1 MKKIWLVT
9 GAAGHLGSALCAR
22 LHACGE
28 QVRALVMRGEDTSF
42 LRRMR
47 AEIFFGDVTKPETLE
62 AFFDAPADTRLIM
75 LHCAG
80 VVDIASRDNPAVDA
94 VNVGGTEHVM
104 RLCLAKHV
112 SKVVYVCS
120 VHAMPDLPK
129 GRVKRE
135 LDGYDPTP
143 LDGAYARSKAR
154 AAQLV
159 LDMVRN
165 DGLPAVLALPSGI
178 IGPYCGKGNH
188 LVQLVKNYCC
198 GKLPGVVKGGYD
210 FVDVRDVALGVI
222 AAAERGTIG
231 ESYLLTGNFH
241 TLKQTVSM
249 LHEITGKKKV
259 GVVPMFLA
267 RLAAPFAE
275 RLAKRRHRKPL
286 FTPYALRVVL
296 ENARYSHDKATAE
309 LGYRPRDLYETLE
322 DTVEWLYETGEIPKE
337 KLTAPKRCRRRAH
350 SGAVG

>member
-1 MKKIWLVT
+1 
-9 GAAGHLGSALCAR
+9 
-22 LHACGE
+22 
-28 QVRALVMRGEDTSF
+28 
-42 LRRMR
+42 
-47 AEIFFGDVTKPETLE
+47 
-62 AFFDAPADTRLIM
+62 
-75 LHCAG
+75 
-80 VVDIASRDNPAVDA
+80 
-94 VNVGGTEHVM
+94 
-104 RLCLAKHV
+104 
-112 SKVVYVCS
+112 
-120 VHAMPDLPK
+120 MPDLPK

-135 LDGYDPTP
+135 LDGYDPAP

-198 GKLPGVVKGGYD
+198 GKLPGIVKGGYD

-259 GVVPMFLA
+259 PLRNGLQSAGTANRCSPPMPCASCWKTHAIRTTRPPQNSVTA
-267 RLAAPFAE
+267 RGNCTRRWKTRSNGCMRRE
-275 RLAKRRHRKPL
+275 R
-286 FTPYALRVVL
+286 
-296 ENARYSHDKATAE
+296 S
-309 LGYRPRDLYETLE
+309 
-322 DTVEWLYETGEIPKE
+322 
-337 KLTAPKRCRRRAH
+337 PKRGPPPRSAADAARIRAP
-350 SGAVG
+350 SDNP